1 MTARPIFGTSALS
14 APKVFLSYEFAHDA
28 ERAEIVRAL
37 WASQG
42 GVVEPETVDP
52 KDESSIRRW
61 IDGAIAAASVT
72 VVLAGSHT
80 RESKWVDY
88 EIRLTRALGN
98 GLLAID
104 VSGIAD
110 SFGRTSKCR
119 VRLPPGCPLYDWVDQ
134 DGERNMRSWVDR
146 AAAAP
151 SVGQQAWSRTL
162 ASRWE
167 NALTE
172 SG

>member
-1 MTARPIFGTSALS
+1 MTARPSSGIGALS

-28 ERAEIVRAL
+28 ERAAIVRTV

-52 KDESSIRRW
+52 QDEWSIQRW

-80 RESKWVDY
+80 RASKWVDY
-88 EIRLTRALGN
+88 EIRLTRALGD

-110 SFGRTSKCR
+110 SLGRTSKCR
-119 VRLPPGCPLYDWVDQ
+119 ARLPPDCPLYDWVVQ
-134 DGERNMRSWVDR
+134 DGSATCAHGSITRLRPRVSDNGHGPE
-146 AAAAP
+146 P
-151 SVGQQAWSRTL
+151 GQAGVKVL
-162 ASRWE
+162 
-167 NALTE
+167 
-172 SG
+172 